1 MKQLRAKGVPLGAE
15 IPYQL
20 DLAKA
25 QENARNMI
33 AKLKAAKVTT
43 VIFAGDPVTPSSLTQ
58 EATAQNYFPEW
69 VVLGAAYTDT
79 SLFGR
84 SYDQKQW
91 AHAFGVSTLPTPV
104 DARGRPAVLDPRL
117 AVRARA
123 RRRRRSRCSCRRR

>member
-1 MKQLRAKGVPLGAE
+1 M
-15 IPYQL
+15 
-20 DLAKA
+20 
-25 QENARNMI
+25 
-33 AKLKAAKVTT
+33 
-43 VIFAGDPVTPSSLTQ
+43 TPSSLTK

-104 DARGRPAVLDPRL
+104 TPEADQLYSILVWQSGQG
-117 AVRARA
+117 A